1 MDVIRPFRLARGGEA
16 LTDRQAFALR
26 VLAGPAAFA
35 AVRAAPLAGLGP
47 EAHFAV
53 AAYAWILAWWAT
65 VPVPWAVA
73 SFLPFV
79 LLPAG
84 GVMPF
89 AEVAGLYGQPILPF
103 LMGSMLFGHAL
114 HKHGL
119 ATRVALALLSL
130 PGAARS
136 SDSLL
141 LAFLIAAAV
150 TSALVSDVVVI
161 VIMTPIALSVTRS
174 AAAALDGGEAAAEAP
189 RLAAAASLAVLYGAA
204 AGELATPIGI
214 AFNPLVL
221 SVLEET
227 TRYRISFAQWT
238 STGVVLAAVHVPIY
252 YLILKLMVAPE
263 VRTLSASRSRIRRQ
277 AEQLGPLGR
286 GEKNVLFV
294 LAVMLALWML
304 PSLAAVE
311 FLDIWYVPPL
321 GMVLLFLLPV
331 DGGRGEMTLDRN
343 DLQEGVAWNV
353 LFLVVGGM
361 ALVGGLTR
369 LGVTDWIGAA
379 LTGNVAAT
387 ALPWLAGLLTTVL
400 TQLASGV
407 SATVMVSSMLFPMAE
422 ALEYN
427 AAILARIV
435 AGTAHAV
442 ALPWS
447 SPTAA
452 TTFAAGAVQL
462 GTMFRAGVAAT
473 VLTAIAVIVLSTILV
488 PAFGA
493 FSVR

>member
-1 MDVIRPFRLARGGEA
+1 MRASEA
-16 LTDRQAFALR
+16 LTGRQAFALR

-47 EAHFAV
+47 EAHFAL

-79 LLPAG
+79 LLPVGSA
-84 GVMPF
+84 MPF
-89 AEVAGLYGQPILPF
+89 AEVAGLYGQPSLPF
-103 LMGSMLFGHAL
+103 LMGSMLFGHAM

-119 ATRVALALLSL
+119 ATRVALALLRM
-130 PGAARS
+130 PGAVRS
-136 SDSLL
+136 SGSLIL
-141 LAFLIAAAV
+141 VFLIAAAV
-150 TSALVSDVVVI
+150 TSALVSDLVVI
-161 VIMTPIALSVTRS
+161 VIMTPIALSVSRS
-174 AAAALDGGEAAAEAP
+174 AVAALDAGESAARAP
-189 RLAAAASLAVLYGAA
+189 RMAAAASLAVLYGVA
-204 AGELATPIGI
+204 AGELATPMGI

-252 YLILKLMVAPE
+252 YLILKLMVVPD
-263 VRTLSASRSRIRRQ
+263 VRNLSASRLHIRRQ
-277 AEQLGPLGR
+277 SEQLGPLGR
-286 GEKNVLFV
+286 GEKNVLLV
-294 LAVMLALWML
+294 LTVMLALWML
-304 PSLAAVE
+304 PALAPVE
-311 FLDIWYVPPL
+311 FLDIWYVPPV

-331 DGGRGEMTLDRN
+331 DGKRGETTLDRK
-343 DLQEGVAWNV
+343 DLQEGVSWNV

-361 ALVGGLTR
+361 AMVSGLTR
-369 LGVTDWIGAA
+369 LGVTDWVGAA
-379 LTGNVAAT
+379 FAGNVTAT
-387 ALPWLAGLLTTVL
+387 ALPWLAALLTTVL
-400 TQLASGV
+400 TQLASGI
-407 SATVMVSSMLFPMAE
+407 SSTVMVSSMLLPIAE

-427 AAILARIV
+427 AAILARII

-452 TTFAAGAVQL
+452 TTFAAGAVHL
-462 GTMFRAGVAAT
+462 GTMFRAGAVAT
-473 VLTAIAVIVLSTILV
+473 VLTSIVVIVLSMILV

-493 FSVR
+493 FTVQ

>member
-1 MDVIRPFRLARGGEA
+1 MRASEA
-16 LTDRQAFALR
+16 LTGQRAFALR

-35 AVRAAPLAGLGP
+35 AVRAVPLAGLGP

-53 AAYAWILAWWAT
+53 AAYAWILVWWAT
-65 VPVPWAVA
+65 VPVPWAVT

-84 GVMPF
+84 GAMPF
-89 AEVAGLYGQPILPF
+89 AEVAALYGQTLLPF

-119 ATRVALALLSL
+119 ATRVALALLRM
-130 PGAARS
+130 PGAVRS
-136 SDSLL
+136 SGSLIL
-141 LAFLIAAAV
+141 VFLIAAAV
-150 TSALVSDVVVI
+150 TSALVSDLVVI
-161 VIMTPIALSVTRS
+161 VMMTPIALSVSRS
-174 AAAALDGGEAAAEAP
+174 AVAALDAGESASRAP
-189 RLAAAASLAVLYGAA
+189 RMAEAASLAVLYGVA
-204 AGELATPIGI
+204 AGELATPMGI

-238 STGVVLAAVHVPIY
+238 STGVILAAVHVPIY
-252 YLILKLMVAPE
+252 YLILKLMVVPD
-263 VRTLSASRSRIRRQ
+263 VRTLSAGRSRIRRQ

-294 LAVMLALWML
+294 LTVMLALWML
-304 PSLAAVE
+304 PAPATME
-311 FLDIWYVPPL
+311 FLDIWYVPPV

-331 DGGRGEMTLDRN
+331 DARRGEMTLDRK
-343 DLQEGVAWNV
+343 DFQEGVAWNV

-361 ALVGGLTR
+361 ALVSGLTR
-369 LGVTDWIGAA
+369 LGVSDWIGSAF
-379 LTGNVAAT
+379 TGNVTAT

-400 TQLASGV
+400 TQLATGIST
-407 SATVMVSSMLFPMAE
+407 TVMVSSMLFPIAE
-422 ALEYN
+422 AIEYN
-427 AAILARIV
+427 AAILARII

-452 TTFAAGAVQL
+452 TTFAAGAVHL
-462 GTMFRAGVAAT
+462 GTMFKAGAAAT
-473 VLTAIAVIVLSTILV
+473 VLTAIAVIVLSMILV

-493 FSVR
+493 FAVQ

>member
-1 MDVIRPFRLARGGEA
+1 MRAGEA
-16 LTDRQAFALR
+16 LTGQRAFALR

-65 VPVPWAVA
+65 VPVPWAVT

-79 LLPAG
+79 LLPVGSA
-84 GVMPF
+84 MPF
-89 AEVAGLYGQPILPF
+89 ADVAGLYGQPILPF

-114 HKHGL
+114 RKHGL
-119 ATRVALALLSL
+119 ATRVALALLSV
-130 PGAARS
+130 PGAVRS
-136 SDSLL
+136 SGSLIL
-141 LAFLIAAAV
+141 VFLIAAAV
-150 TSALVSDVVVI
+150 TSAVVSDLVVI
-161 VIMTPIALSVTRS
+161 VMMTPIALSVARS
-174 AAAALDGGEAAAEAP
+174 AVATLDGGESAVRAP
-189 RLAAAASLAVLYGAA
+189 RMAAAASLAVLYGVA
-204 AGELATPIGI
+204 AGELATPMGI

-227 TRYRISFAQWT
+227 TSYSISFAQWT
-238 STGVVLAAVHVPIY
+238 STGVILAAVHVPIY
-252 YLILKLMVAPE
+252 YLLLKLMVVPD
-263 VRTLSASRSRIRRQ
+263 VGTISASRSRIRAQ
-277 AEQLGPLGR
+277 SEQLGPLGR

-294 LAVMLALWML
+294 LTVMLTLWML
-304 PSLAAVE
+304 PTLATVE
-311 FLDIWYVPPL
+311 FLDIWYVPPV

-331 DGGRGEMTLDRN
+331 DSRRGVTTLDRK

-361 ALVGGLTR
+361 AMVSGLTR

-379 LTGNVAAT
+379 FAGNIAAP

-400 TQLASGV
+400 TQAASGI
-407 SATVMVSSMLFPMAE
+407 SATVMVSSMLFPIAE

-427 AAILARIV
+427 AAILARII

-452 TTFAAGAVQL
+452 TTFAAGAVHL
-462 GTMFRAGVAAT
+462 GTMFRTGAVAT
-473 VLTAIAVIVLSTILV
+473 VLTAIAVVVLSMILV
-488 PAFGA
+488 PAFEA
-493 FSVR
+493 FTVQ

>member
-1 MDVIRPFRLARGGEA
+1 MRASEA
-16 LTDRQAFALR
+16 LTGRQAFALR

-35 AVRAAPLAGLGP
+35 AVRAAPLTGLGP
-47 EAHFAV
+47 EAHFAL

-79 LLPAG
+79 LLPVGSA
-84 GVMPF
+84 MPF

-103 LMGSMLFGHAL
+103 LMGSMLFGHAM

-119 ATRVALALLSL
+119 ATRVALALLRM
-130 PGAARS
+130 PGAVRS
-136 SDSLL
+136 SGSLML
-141 LAFLIAAAV
+141 VFLIAAAV
-150 TSALVSDVVVI
+150 TSALVSDLVVI
-161 VIMTPIALSVTRS
+161 VIMTPIALSVSRS
-174 AAAALDGGEAAAEAP
+174 AVAALDAGEAAARAP
-189 RLAAAASLAVLYGAA
+189 RMAEAASLAVLYGVA
-204 AGELATPIGI
+204 AGELATPMGI

-227 TRYRISFAQWT
+227 TRYSISFAQWT

-252 YLILKLMVAPE
+252 YLILKLMVVPD
-263 VRTLSASRSRIRRQ
+263 VRNLSASRLRIRRES
-277 AEQLGPLGR
+277 EQLGPLGR

-294 LAVMLALWML
+294 LTVMLALWML
-304 PSLAAVE
+304 PALATVE
-311 FLDIWYVPPL
+311 FLDIWYVPPV

-331 DGGRGEMTLDRN
+331 DGKRGETTLDRK
-343 DLQEGVAWNV
+343 DLQEGVSWNV

-361 ALVGGLTR
+361 AMVSGLTR
-369 LGVTDWIGAA
+369 LGVTDWVGAA
-379 LTGNVAAT
+379 FAGNVTAT

-400 TQLASGV
+400 TQVASGI
-407 SATVMVSSMLFPMAE
+407 SSTVMVSSMLLPIAE

-427 AAILARIV
+427 AAILARII

-452 TTFAAGAVQL
+452 TTFAAGAVHL
-462 GTMFRAGVAAT
+462 GTMFRAGVVAT
-473 VLTAIAVIVLSTILV
+473 VLTSIVVIVLSMILV

-493 FSVR
+493 FTVQ

>member
-1 MDVIRPFRLARGGEA
+1 MRASEA
-16 LTDRQAFALR
+16 LAGRRAFALR

-35 AVRAAPLAGLGP
+35 VVRAAPLAGLGP
-47 EAHFAV
+47 EAHFAL

-79 LLPAG
+79 LLPVG
-84 GVMPF
+84 GAMPF

-103 LMGSMLFGHAL
+103 LMGSMLFGHAM

-119 ATRVALALLSL
+119 ATRVALALLRM
-130 PGAARS
+130 PGAVRS
-136 SDSLL
+136 SGSLIL
-141 LAFLIAAAV
+141 VFLIAAAV
-150 TSALVSDVVVI
+150 TSALVSDLVVI
-161 VIMTPIALSVTRS
+161 VIMTPIALSVSRS
-174 AAAALDGGEAAAEAP
+174 AVAALDAGESAARAP
-189 RLAAAASLAVLYGAA
+189 RMAAAASLAVLYGVA
-204 AGELATPIGI
+204 AGELATPMGI

-227 TRYRISFAQWT
+227 TRYSISFAQWT
-238 STGVVLAAVHVPIY
+238 STGVVLAAVHIPIY
-252 YLILKLMVAPE
+252 YLILKLMVVPD
-263 VRTLSASRSRIRRQ
+263 VRNLSASRLHIRRQ

-286 GEKNVLFV
+286 GEKNVLLV
-294 LAVMLALWML
+294 LTVMLALWML
-304 PSLAAVE
+304 PALATVE
-311 FLDIWYVPPL
+311 FLDIWYVPPV

-331 DGGRGEMTLDRN
+331 DGKRGETTLDRK
-343 DLQEGVAWNV
+343 DLQEGVSWNV

-361 ALVGGLTR
+361 AMVSGLTR
-369 LGVTDWIGAA
+369 LGVTDWVGAA
-379 LTGNVAAT
+379 FAGNVTAT

-400 TQLASGV
+400 TQVASGI
-407 SATVMVSSMLFPMAE
+407 SSTVMVSSMLLPIAE

-427 AAILARIV
+427 AAILARII

-452 TTFAAGAVQL
+452 TTFAAGAVHL
-462 GTMFRAGVAAT
+462 GTMFRAGVVAT
-473 VLTAIAVIVLSTILV
+473 VLTSIVVIVLSMILV

-493 FSVR
+493 FTVQ